1 MHVTPSFLRPATG
14 TPRLLLFLL
23 FASFMFPACSGSGG
37 NKPIKVLIVTGMDH
51 PAHDW
56 KTTSAAVR
64 QELLKDPRMQVGILD
79 NPYRLDSVQLH
90 GNYDVV
96 FLNFNNWEQPD
107 PGEKAQENLQTFVAG
122 GGGLVLMHFACGA
135 FLNWEEFPHMAGK
148 VWDQKNAH
156 DPRGKFTVKLADT
169 THPITRGMES
179 YVTDDELYTCLTGSE
194 PVRLLATA
202 QSVVSHD
209 QHPMAFT
216 LTYHKGK
223 VFHTTLGHDAR
234 AVQVP
239 GTSRLLRNGVAW
251 AAGREPHRESSHT
264 SSP

>member
-1 MHVTPSFLRPATG
+1 MYFKTFPRRQLRNI
-14 TPRLLLFLL
+14 LLLVL
-23 FASFMFPACSGSGG
+23 FVSSARAGS
-37 NKPIKVLIVTGMDH
+37 NSDTPIRVLIVTGMDH

-64 QELLKDPRMQVGILD
+64 RELMKDPRMQVDLLD
-79 NPYRLDSVQLH
+79 DPYRLDSVKLA

-96 FLNFNNWEQPD
+96 FLNFNNWERPD
-107 PGEKAQENLQTFVAG
+107 PGKKAQENLQSFVAG

-135 FLNWEEFPHMAGK
+135 FLNWEEFPLIAGR
-148 VWDQKNAH
+148 VWDKKNAH
-156 DPRGKFTVKLADT
+156 DPRGKFMVELTDT
-169 THPITRGMES
+169 SHPVTRGMES
-179 YVTDDELYTCLTGSE
+179 YVADDELYTCLTGSE
-194 PVRLLATA
+194 PIQLLATA

-216 LTYHKGK
+216 LTYHKGR

-251 AAGREPHRESSHT
+251 SAGR
-264 SSP
+264 